1 MYIAIAIVAFG
12 LLIAIHELGHFSMA
26 RLFGV
31 QVNEFAFG
39 MGPKILSHK
48 GKETVYSWRLLPFGG
63 FCAMEGEDEDS
74 QNPHAFTNK
83 PWWQQAVILVAG
95 AAFNAIAGFIVIAAI
110 LATSNGFTSTQI
122 VGLAEGFPEG
132 GLQTG
137 DVIVKVDGESVG
149 SYGELSLMLSRGNEN
164 GIFDFVVK
172 RGGERVNLSGYQF
185 LPRDYPAPD
194 GGTQYRY
201 GIDLKGD
208 AVNAGNTLKYSLY
221 ETRQFVRMV
230 KMGLVDL
237 FTGKVAMTE
246 LSGPVGIVA
255 AVDDIAKSSANTTMG
270 LRNLTYFFAFI
281 AINLAV
287 MNLLPIPALDGGR
300 IVFLLVTT
308 ALEKLFRRKISRKI
322 EGYVHAGTFVLLI
335 GVMLF
340 TLVSDVMKLL

>member
-74 QNPHAFTNK
+74 ENPRAFTNK
-83 PWWQQAVILVAG
+83 TWWQQTIILVAG
-95 AAFNAIAGFIVIAAI
+95 AAFNAIAGFIVVAII
-110 LATSNGFTSTQI
+110 LATSSGFRSTQI
-122 VGLAEGFPEG
+122 SGLAEGFPEG
-132 GLQTG
+132 GLQVG
-137 DVIVKVDGESVG
+137 DTIVKVNGESIA
-149 SYGELSLMLSRGNEN
+149 SYGELSLMLSRDTDD
-164 GIFDFVVK
+164 GIFDFIVK
-172 RGGERVNLSGYQF
+172 RGGKLVDLSGYQF
-185 LPRDYPAPD
+185 LPRDYPAPG
-194 GGTQYRY
+194 GGTQFRY
-201 GIDLKGD
+201 GIDLKTEPIT
-208 AVNAGNTLKYSLY
+208 AGNVLKYSYY

-230 KMGLVDL
+230 KMGLSDL
-237 FTGKVAMTE
+237 FTGKIAMTE
-246 LSGPVGIVA
+246 MSGPVGIVA
-255 AVDDIAKSSANTTMG
+255 AVDDIAKSSENTTLG
-270 LRNLTYFFAFI
+270 LRNLIYFFAFI
-281 AINLAV
+281 AVNLAV

-300 IVFLLVTT
+300 IVFRLVTVL
-308 ALEKLFRRKISRKI
+308 LEKLFRRKISRKI

-340 TLVSDVMKLL
+340 TLVNDVVKLL